1 MCQRANISSGHFQ
14 ASRLIS
20 AALIVAGK
28 QVGCITLNTQFRRFK
43 TSIIH
48 SPDQNAELF
57 SSLSMRICAALQS
70 PRSWLR
76 QIITAPKPLLPAGLG
91 NFFCPCSWC
100 WAWPFP
106 GRRKPPGS
114 GSAGE
119 NPRCCDEDS
128 APEAA
133 GLGADKVN

>member
-28 QVGCITLNTQFRRFK
+28 QVGCITLNTRFRRFK

-48 SPDQNAELF
+48 SPDQNAELL

-70 PRSWLR
+70 PHSWLR
-76 QIITAPKPLLPAGLG
+76 QIIAAPKPLFPEGLG
-91 NFFCPCSWC
+91 NFFVRARGAGHGPSQGEENHQ
-100 WAWPFP
+100 ALVQLVKIQ
-106 GRRKPPGS
+106 GAAMRIRPPKQL
-114 GSAGE
+114 
-119 NPRCCDEDS
+119 
-128 APEAA
+128 
-133 GLGADKVN
+133 GLERTK